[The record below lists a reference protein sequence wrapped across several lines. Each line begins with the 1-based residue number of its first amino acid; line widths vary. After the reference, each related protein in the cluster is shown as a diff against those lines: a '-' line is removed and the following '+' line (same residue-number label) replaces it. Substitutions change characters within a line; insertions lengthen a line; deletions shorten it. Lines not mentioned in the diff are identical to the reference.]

1 MGHPTSFGQ
10 PSCLVWLAAA
20 FLVLG
25 LCLVQQGAGRQRPHQ
40 WKSSEAA
47 LSVSPAGDIVDKYSR
62 DSTEGENTVSE
73 GEAEGSRGGSWLEQE
88 GVELRSPSQDS
99 QTGTST
105 ASPTGFR
112 RLLRRLRFWRR
123 GSTRGSDDAAE
134 VSRRTRVPLH
144 TRLLQH
150 LRRVARII
158 RHGVSAAAGRLFGR
172 VRQVEAERPQPVF
185 TEGDPPDLETN
196 SLYYRDKVPGQ
207 GIIQEILRQ
216 KPGIAHHPESFS
228 VVAADERV
236 SRTLWAEGGVVRVA
250 SELGQPGRVLVRG
263 RRIGLFRPGM
273 QFEATD
279 QATGEPMTALV
290 GHTVLE
296 ATARDVDSMRNEGL
310 AVGLFQKVK
319 NPYLANRYL
328 RFLAPFDLVTIPGK
342 PLVQKA
348 KSRNEV
354 GWVKNLLFLLPP
366 THVDME
372 TFVDEIGRFPQE
384 DRPLADAARLYLTVQ
399 AVRLVA
405 HLQDEGVVHG
415 KIMPDSFCLKR
426 EGGLYLRDFGS
437 LVRAGAKVV
446 VPAEYD
452 EYTPPEGRAA
462 ARSRFG
468 SGATTMTYA
477 FDAWTLGSVIF
488 LIWCSRAPD
497 TKSGYE
503 YSVEFFFSRCRRV
516 PENVKLLVY
525 KLINPS
531 VEARLLALQAIET
544 PEYREME
551 EQLSA
556 ASRLYSGDGTLTGG
570 DDDMPPLET

>member
-25 LCLVQQGAGRQRPHQ
+25 LCLVQQGAGIQRPHQ
-40 WKSSEAA
+40 WESSEAA
-47 LSVSPAGDIVDKYSR
+47 LSVSPAGDIVDKYSH

-88 GVELRSPSQDS
+88 GVELRPPLLDS

-112 RLLRRLRFWRR
+112 RFLRHLRFWRR
-123 GSTRGSDDAAE
+123 GSTHGSDDAAE

-150 LRRVARII
+150 LRRVGRFF
-158 RHGVSAAAGRLFGR
+158 RHGIPAAAGRFFRR
-172 VRQVEAERPQPVF
+172 VWPERPQPVF

-196 SLYYRDKVPGQ
+196 SLYYRDKVPGEV
-207 GIIQEILRQ
+207 IIREVLG
-216 KPGIAHHPESFS
+216 KVAGFGPTSGHGVFAAYENAFS
-228 VVAADERV
+228 EM
-236 SRTLWAEGGVVRVA
+236 LWAEGGAVTVI
-250 SELGQPGRVLVRG
+250 SELGRPGRQLVRG
-263 RRIGLFRPGM
+263 NLINIVDGGLLF
-273 QFEATD
+273 QATD
-279 QATGEPMTALV
+279 QATGEPMTVLV
-290 GHTVLE
+290 GSTWNKPSGKDLDKLRHQ
-296 ATARDVDSMRNEGL
+296 AL
-310 AVGLFQKVK
+310 AIGLFQKVK

-348 KSRNEV
+348 KSHNEV
-354 GWVKNLLFLLPP
+354 GWVINLLLLLPAIEI
-366 THVDME
+366 DM
-372 TFVDEIGRFPQE
+372 GRFVEELYELPTE

-405 HLQDEGVVHG
+405 HPQDEGVVHG
-415 KIMPDSFCLKR
+415 KILPDSFCLKR

-437 LVRAGAKVV
+437 LVRAGTKVV
-446 VPAEYD
+446 AENAQGFS
-452 EYTPPEGRAA
+452 PPEVRG
-462 ARSRFG
+462 SRGGLLFG
-468 SGATTMTYA
+468 PRKTQVTHGMDAWGLGAT
-477 FDAWTLGSVIF
+477 IF
-488 LIWCSRAPD
+488 FIWCFKAP
-497 TKSGYE
+497 TTGPEEE
-503 YSVEFFFSRCRRV
+503 YSIEFLFSLCRRA

-531 VEARLLALQAIET
+531 VEARLLALQATET

-570 DDDMPPLET
+570 DDDMPPPET